1 MNKLMIVAKNVF
13 MKRVKSWGYWGL
25 VLGPIVFLAVVMG
38 VGYYVA
44 QSEDSG
50 DEVSEQIAVVTESQA
65 VVDAFSQYETPS
77 VSVVDLSTYDSEEAA
92 REAFDQ
98 EEIAGY
104 LVAQEQGDTIQSTF
118 YHDGLEQEAARL
130 EDTLTQ
136 VQMNLRAQ
144 ALDIAPE
151 EAMHLSEAVNL
162 VVQEVMPS
170 EDNSDSF
177 APIISQGLTII
188 SNSVIFFFILVY
200 VGVIVE
206 EIAREKGSRV
216 MEILLSSVSAT
227 EQFFGKLL
235 GMLGLIFLHTVI
247 YVVLGMVGYAYI
259 SRQAIY
265 QEFIAELPADVLT
278 ISGQLGWI
286 MALYFL
292 SAFLMYLSVSAF
304 LGSLATKAEDGQ
316 KVVSPLSMFLL
327 VGLYIGYFASAESAL
342 VQYASY
348 FPPFTPLLMPMR
360 VAAES
365 ASLTE
370 GWLGV
375 GWTFLFAIIIIF
387 ISLKF
392 YQASVLVYDD
402 TGVLNA
408 FKQARSLR
416 KSNQDAQQQ

>member
-1 MNKLMIVAKNVF
+1 MNKMMIVAKNLF
-13 MKRVKSWGYWGL
+13 MKRVKTWGYWGF
-25 VLGPIVFLAVVMG
+25 VLGPVIFMAVVIG

-44 QSEDSG
+44 QSEDNG
-50 DEVSEQIAVVTESQA
+50 DQVSEQIAVVTESQA
-65 VVDAFSQYETPS
+65 VEDVFSQYETPS
-77 VSVVDLSTYDSEEAA
+77 VSVIDPSTYDSEEAA
-92 REAFDQ
+92 REAFNQ

-104 LVAQEQGDTIQSTF
+104 LVVQEQGDTIQSTF

-130 EDTLTQ
+130 EDALTQ

-151 EAMHLSEAVNL
+151 EAMRLSEPVNL
-162 VVQEVMPS
+162 AVQEVTPGGDDQDPFGQFM
-170 EDNSDSF
+170 
-177 APIISQGLTII
+177 SQGLTII
-188 SNSVIFFFILVY
+188 SNAAIFFFVLIY
-200 VGVIVE
+200 VGFIIE

-235 GMLGLIFLHTVI
+235 GMLGLIFLHAVI
-247 YVVLGMVGYAYI
+247 YVVLGVAGYAYI
-259 SRQAIY
+259 SRQAFY
-265 QEFIAELPADVLT
+265 QAFLAELSADVFA
-278 ISGQLGWI
+278 ISSQLGWI
-286 MALYFL
+286 IALYFV

-316 KVVSPLSMFLL
+316 KVVSPLSMFMMA
-327 VGLYIGYFASAESAL
+327 GLYIGYFAPAESAL

-365 ASLTE
+365 ASLLE

-416 KSNQDAQQQ
+416 KSNQNAQQQ